1 MLLIQAV
8 ILTLIFCIIR
18 PYNKGLFNTRR
29 WISKIRQSN
38 NNNDAEAHLTLLEK
52 DVKILSVDLILKP
65 TINSLFLIIAIIM
78 GFIYRWWGG
87 LLIIAITIMLKKITI
102 LYFTPSLAYYL
113 KRNRKNVIRKIEGY
127 KKDDDED
134 LEEYEEYLAD
144 LEKIILIYKD
154 SKLKPPDSC
163 ELQDI
168 PYGDINYFIDNYK
181 LAK

>member
-1 MLLIQAV
+1 
-8 ILTLIFCIIR
+8 
-18 PYNKGLFNTRR
+18 
-29 WISKIRQSN
+29 
-38 NNNDAEAHLTLLEK
+38 
-52 DVKILSVDLILKP
+52 
-65 TINSLFLIIAIIM
+65 
-78 GFIYRWWGG
+78 
-87 LLIIAITIMLKKITI
+87 MLKKITI

-113 KRNRKNVIRKIEGY
+113 KRNRKNVLRKIEGY

-154 SKLKPPDSC
+154 SKLKPPDSS